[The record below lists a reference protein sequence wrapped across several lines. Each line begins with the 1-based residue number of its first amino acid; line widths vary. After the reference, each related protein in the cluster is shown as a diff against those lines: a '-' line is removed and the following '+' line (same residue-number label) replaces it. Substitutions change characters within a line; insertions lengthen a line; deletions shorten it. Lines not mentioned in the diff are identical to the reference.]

1 MDNERKG
8 LPGGGGGQPDISS
21 EERLE
26 RALREGKEKEKRQI
40 ELLVGRMEVLA
51 QRARHQKNI
60 TPSFSIQG
68 KLKTAQ
74 EVRRLKTEYDEL
86 RKEVERKTNRIA
98 YGNDG
103 GEFKKIVQSHLKVLD
118 SCFDLEGDYGFKP
131 IKD

>member
-1 MDNERKG
+1 MDKEQKG
-8 LPGGGGGQPDISS
+8 LAGSGGGQPDISPD
-21 EERLE
+21 ERLE
-26 RALREGKEKEKRQI
+26 RALKEGKEKEKRQI

-68 KLKTAQ
+68 KLKTTQ
-74 EVRRLKTEYDEL
+74 EVAKLRTEYDEL

-103 GEFKKIVQSHLKVLD
+103 EEFKKIVLSHLRVLD